1 MFRMARSRLMPGLLG
16 LTTATV
22 GLSMTSSLH
31 MPRIYSDALQQQ
43 QYVSQQQVIDNM
55 NRDVERVSQQVEHA
69 TKKIDYQQLT
79 IGSFVG
85 LISGVV
91 IGKFSKILVWVL
103 GGAGLLIQFLKSR
116 GIVESNPMTS
126 KSFRESAYH
135 KLKGVAMVLGL
146 DETDYQ
152 ELVKDKPSFNVAFFF
167 SFLVAAWNI

>member
-1 MFRMARSRLMPGLLG
+1 MFRIARTRLMPGLLG

-22 GLSMTSSLH
+22 GLSMASSLH
-31 MPRIYSDALQQQ
+31 MPRIYSDALAQPAP
-43 QYVSQQQVIDNM
+43 SQQQVINNV
-55 NRDVERVSQQVEHA
+55 NRDVERVAQQVEQA
-69 TKKIDYQQLT
+69 SKKVDYQQLT

-91 IGKFSKILVWVL
+91 IGKFSKVLVWVL

-116 GIVESNPMTS
+116 GIVESNPLTS
-126 KSFRESAYH
+126 KSFRESVYH

-146 DETDYQ
+146 DEADYQ
-152 ELVKDKPSFNVAFFF
+152 ELIKDKPSFNIAFFF

>member
-1 MFRMARSRLMPGLLG
+1 MFRIARTRLMPGLLG

-22 GLSMTSSLH
+22 GLSMASSLH
-31 MPRIYSDALQQQ
+31 MPRIYADGLQQHP
-43 QYVSQQQVIDNM
+43 VSQQQVINNV
-55 NRDVERVSQQVEHA
+55 NRDVERVSQQVEQVG
-69 TKKIDYQQLT
+69 KKVDYQQLT

-116 GIVESNPMTS
+116 GIVESNPLTS
-126 KSFRESAYH
+126 KSFREGVYH

-152 ELVKDKPSFNVAFFF
+152 EPIKDKPSFNVAFFL

>member
-1 MFRMARSRLMPGLLG
+1 MPGLLG

-22 GLSMTSSLH
+22 GLSMASSLH
-31 MPRIYSDALQQQ
+31 MPRIYADALQQHP
-43 QYVSQQQVIDNM
+43 VSQQQVINNV
-55 NRDVERVSQQVEHA
+55 NRDVERVSQQMEQA

-91 IGKFSKILVWVL
+91 IGKFSKVLVWVL

-116 GIVESNPMTS
+116 GIVESNPLTS
-126 KSFRESAYH
+126 KGFREGVYH

-152 ELVKDKPSFNVAFFF
+152 ELIKDKPSFNVAFFF

>member
-1 MFRMARSRLMPGLLG
+1 MPGLLG

-22 GLSMTSSLH
+22 GLSMASSLS
-31 MPRIYSDALQQQ
+31 MPRIYADALAQSP
-43 QYVSQQQVIDNM
+43 SQQQVINNV
-55 NRDVERVSQQVEHA
+55 NRDVERVSKQVEQA
-69 TKKIDYQQLT
+69 TKKLDYQQLT

-116 GIVESNPMTS
+116 GIVESNPLTS
-126 KSFRESAYH
+126 QNFRQGVYH
-135 KLKGVAMVLGL
+135 KLKGVAMVLGV

-152 ELVKDKPSFNVAFFF
+152 ELIKEKPSFNIAFFL
-167 SFLVAAWNI
+167 SFIVAAWNI

>member
-1 MFRMARSRLMPGLLG
+1 MFRIARSRLMPGLLG

-22 GLSMTSSLH
+22 GLSMASSLH
-31 MPRIYSDALQQQ
+31 MPRIYADALQQHP
-43 QYVSQQQVIDNM
+43 VSQQQVINNV
-55 NRDVERVSQQVEHA
+55 NRDVERVSQQMEQA

-91 IGKFSKILVWVL
+91 IGKFSKVLVWVL

-116 GIVESNPMTS
+116 GIVESNPLTS
-126 KSFRESAYH
+126 KGFREGVYH

-152 ELVKDKPSFNVAFFF
+152 ELIKDKPSFNVAFFF